1 MRIVLSLLLLLL
13 TSASAYAQT
22 LQIERIDVLEHGIYT
37 ADESNCSRDAQ
48 GILTCVRSNVR
59 LAAATWTIPAQHGVH
74 FGLRFRVIGVPNGT
88 PISLKRVLIYPP
100 AGLHPPS
107 PAPPISRREA
117 AYSANVG
124 EVQGFDYAFDD
135 PWEVVPGP
143 WTLQY
148 WYGDRKLLE
157 QTFTV
162 VNQ

>member
-100 AGLHPPS
+100 AGLHPRAPHRRSAAGKPPTPRTSVRCKATTMRSTTHGNWCLVHGRCNIGTVIASCSNRRS
-107 PAPPISRREA
+107 P
-117 AYSANVG
+117 
-124 EVQGFDYAFDD
+124 
-135 PWEVVPGP
+135 
-143 WTLQY
+143 L
-148 WYGDRKLLE
+148 
-157 QTFTV
+157 
-162 VNQ
+162 